1 MLNYSFVSDDG
12 KTESG
17 QGENVHVGDIAS
29 RNQILDGGEILQPL
43 SPKEFNTTFLMFG
56 FIFALTVW
64 VIALTINAS
73 VMASN
78 LRIDYGK
85 IEAEKRFSKGETVI
99 TQLNE
104 LQEQINN
111 LKIQSQL
118 GTDGRDILI
127 GDSGQDIRIGSATT
141 ENIRISSN
149 NIFIQGYSTIQL
161 SEVTETDAR
170 VWSQPTLDILVGTT
184 VTWTWTTYENV
195 VQSNEAYVAMTNP
208 LFTSGELQKGGSY
221 SLLFE
226 ETGVFYFMSE
236 NSLTLRTKVT
246 VTGFSIKA
254 GSVSVPQSLSVG
266 KSLSVGGTPIIPI
279 RSFCVERTDTSE
291 NCCPAESTYSDSFE
305 PNFAFMVSEIDSN
318 NCIGYTKTWS
328 HDQGCNNWGSYTF
341 SAGSGCCY
349 SSNKN
354 VNLKFRVCH

>member
-1 MLNYSFVSDDG
+1 LNYSFVSDDG

-17 QGENVHVGDIAS
+17 ENAHVGDNAS
-29 RNQILDGGEILQPL
+29 ERNQILDGGEILQPL
-43 SPKEFNTTFLMFG
+43 SPKAFNTNFLMFV
-56 FIFALTVW
+56 FIFALTIW

-73 VMASN
+73 VIATS
-78 LRIDYGK
+78 LRIAYGK
-85 IEAEKRFSKGETVI
+85 IEAEKRFWKDETVI

-118 GTDGRDILI
+118 GTDGQDILI
-127 GDSGQDIRIGSATT
+127 GGSGQDIRIGSGTT

-149 NIFIQGYSTIQL
+149 NILVQGYSTIQI

-184 VTWTWTTYENV
+184 VTWTWTSYENV

-208 LFTSGELQKGGSY
+208 IFTSGELQKGGSY

-246 VTGFSIKA
+246 VTGFSIKS

-266 KSLSVGGTPIIPI
+266 KSLLVAGTPIVPI
-279 RSFCVERTDTSE
+279 RSFCVERTNTSK
-291 NCCPAESTYSDSFE
+291 NCCPVQSTYSDSFD
-305 PNFAFMVSEIDSN
+305 PNFGFMVSEIDYN
-318 NCIGYTKTWS
+318 NCIGYTKTWT

-341 SAGSGCCY
+341 SAGFGCCY
-349 SSNKN
+349 SLNKN
-354 VNLKFRVCH
+354 VNLRFRICH